1 MFSKKEILVFVAGTL
16 LATVL
21 TVLGTFYVFK
31 YYLLLH
37 DPNDPLVKQAAS
49 SRRKRSSDSRK
60 GAPGHWAAIADRS
73 GRRTRLTFA
82 AL

>member
-37 DPNDPLVKQAAS
+37 DPNDKTGRPQAVARDQAIVA
-49 SRRKRSSDSRK
+49 RR
-60 GAPGHWAAIADRS
+60 APGHWAAIADRS